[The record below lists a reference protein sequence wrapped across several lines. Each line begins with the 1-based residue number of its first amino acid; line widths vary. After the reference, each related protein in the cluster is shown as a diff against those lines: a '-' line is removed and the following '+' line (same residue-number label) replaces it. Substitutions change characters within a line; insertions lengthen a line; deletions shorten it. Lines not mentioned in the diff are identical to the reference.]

1 MMAWDEDKHPRDS
14 SGRFTSK
21 GNAVAMGAA
30 VAIVVSGLISGGV
43 GGATS
48 VSAVDEFSISTR
60 SPRGQAEV
68 RIKGDDDAVKAT
80 TRLRLRGG
88 HPIKLD
94 ARADKNCAYSNGDL
108 QVFFNNNH
116 CTSLYRTL
124 IEYKEGN
131 YVIRFLIATIEV
143 PDYNTAIDLNALLS
157 REGGGNIAA
166 LRSAYARTATCGI
179 RHSRPTRMPPS
190 SPRAN
195 SCTRLGDN
203 PSVSAASVVVQ
214 DCATASPGGVALS
227 RRS

>member
-1 MMAWDEDKHPRDS
+1 MAWDEDKHPRDS

-60 SPRGQAEV
+60 SPRGQTEV

-94 ARADKNCAYSNGDL
+94 ARADKNCADYSNGDL
-108 QVFFNNNH
+108 RVFFNNNH

-131 YVIRFLIATIEV
+131 YVIRFSIATIEM

-157 REGGGNIAA
+157 REGGGNITPLSNSEKYRSIPFTSGTSTTILQGTAVVNIQTEAVGRTPGDA
-166 LRSAYARTATCGI
+166 LLAVLATDVIYSLLGPGI
-179 RHSRPTRMPPS
+179 
-190 SPRAN
+190 
-195 SCTRLGDN
+195 G
-203 PSVSAASVVVQ
+203 Q
-214 DCATASPGGVALS
+214 
-227 RRS
+227 

>member
-1 MMAWDEDKHPRDS
+1 MAWDEDKHPRDD

-60 SPRGQAEV
+60 SPRGQTEV

-94 ARADKNCAYSNGDL
+94 ARADKNCADYSNGDL
-108 QVFFNNNH
+108 RVFFNNNH

-124 IEYKEGN
+124 VEYKEGN
-131 YVIRFLIATIEV
+131 YVIRFLIATIEM

-157 REGGGNIAA
+157 REGGGNITPLSNSGKYRNVPFVSGTSTTILQGTAVVNIQA
-166 LRSAYARTATCGI
+166 EAVGRTPGAKVLAFLATDVLY
-179 RHSRPTRMPPS
+179 SL
-190 SPRAN
+190 
-195 SCTRLGDN
+195 LG
-203 PSVSAASVVVQ
+203 
-214 DCATASPGGVALS
+214 
-227 RRS
+227 